1 MAMGIREIVRI
12 SRVDPGV
19 AVSAPRLE
27 CKAGWRS
34 SFLSA
39 FLCVLVAGVALP
51 LEAAEGIKGEGIL
64 APTYRVD
71 PISSLSLDIE
81 NPSRIV
87 VDRAH
92 NRYYIS
98 DSHDSFRVVGV
109 NGDTLI
115 QDQVIDRGSR
125 DSVDAI
131 VSGEANGGLYAVSS
145 SKGKSGSLIELVSPG
160 SNSQCTVCSGSL
172 FGFGGGSTGKAPVDV
187 AVNEKK
193 NEVYVLNKG
202 DHTLSIF
209 DQSSLFGA
217 KTVNVGRNPMRMLLR
232 EDKDQLLVVRPVDHA
247 ITVIN
252 TQTWQR
258 EKDIPLRA
266 KPWGISLTADK
277 KHLLVTYYDYSYM
290 DVFDADT
297 LHREK
302 ELLVA
307 SSPVSVVVNR
317 KYPYMY
323 LVAED
328 RPVLNVFDSE
338 SMDIVRS
345 FQLPNMLPKSLLV
358 SADNEKLFLVTD
370 KTVHVFDVN
379 QLHVSKQRW
388 TDAVIVYFNLNKHQ
402 LHEWPQAEEQ
412 IAKLNE
418 LADWL
423 KNDPEG
429 VVRIEGHTCS
439 LAPTKYNQELSRMRA
454 ESVKQFLLEQ
464 GVSEKRIETAWFGE
478 SMPANDNQQESTRRM
493 NRRAEVRVFYGK

>member
-1 MAMGIREIVRI
+1 MGIREIVGV

-19 AVSAPRLE
+19 AVSAPRSSR
-27 CKAGWRS
+27 KAGWRS
-34 SFLSA
+34 PFLSA
-39 FLCVLVAGVALP
+39 LLCSTIVAGVTLP
-51 LEAAEGIKGEGIL
+51 LGAAEGIKGEEIF

-81 NPSRIV
+81 NPARIV
-87 VDRAH
+87 VDRVH

-115 QDQVIDRGSR
+115 QDQVIDHSSR
-125 DSVDAI
+125 DSVDAMA
-131 VSGEANGGLYAVSS
+131 SGETRGGLYAVSS
-145 SKGKSGSLIELVSPG
+145 SKGKSGSLIELVSPD
-160 SNSQCTVCSGSL
+160 SNSQCTVCGGSL

-187 AVNEKK
+187 VVNEKK

-209 DQSSLFGA
+209 DQSSLFGS
-217 KTVNVGRNPMRMLLR
+217 KTVNAGRNPMRMLLR
-232 EDKDQLLVVRPVDHA
+232 EDNDQLLVVRPVDHA

-258 EKDIPLRA
+258 EKDIPFRA
-266 KPWGISLTADK
+266 KPWGISMTADK

-297 LHREK
+297 LIKEK
-302 ELLVA
+302 SLLVA
-307 SSPVSVVVNR
+307 NSPVSVAVNQ

-345 FQLPNMLPKSLLV
+345 FQIPNMLPKSLLV

-370 KTVHVFDVN
+370 KTVHVFDVK

-388 TDAVIVYFNLNKHQ
+388 TDAIIVHFNLNKYL
-402 LHEWPQAEEQ
+402 LHEWPQSKEQ
-412 IAKLNE
+412 IAKLGE

-423 KNDPEG
+423 KKDPDG

-439 LAPTKYNQELSRMRA
+439 LAPTKYNQELSRKRA

-478 SMPANDNQQESTRRM
+478 SMPSSDNQQESTRRM